1 VTRVPPRLAPLPVA
15 EWPAEARDLLRG
27 RLPRADRHLPG
38 PDDRPGNGT
47 AAAGEGVPAI
57 LGLFARHAPV
67 TAPWFGFAGALLTEG
82 ALAPRDRE
90 LLVLRVA
97 ARTGCSY
104 LRSEHASAARDAGL
118 SAAQVAAG
126 PEDPDGTLWSERDR
140 DLIRAT
146 DQLVASQVVD
156 DETWLRLA
164 RAFDDRGLLEL
175 LLVVGGYTC
184 LAMVLNSTGLDA
196 APPP

>member
-1 VTRVPPRLAPLPVA
+1 VSRVPPRLAPLPVA

-38 PDDRPGNGT
+38 PGEHHGNG
-47 AAAGEGVPAI
+47 AAAGESVPAI

-104 LRSEHASAARDAGL
+104 LRSEHSGAARDAGL
-118 SAAQVAAG
+118 SVAQVAAG
-126 PEDPDGTLWSERDR
+126 PGDPEVTLWSERDR
-140 DLIRAT
+140 DLIRAA

-156 DETWLRLA
+156 DETWQRLA

-196 APPP
+196 SP